1 MNIDEITALVTQY
14 IQDNQIGAIAA
25 GVILLFLLFRKPKF
39 FLGLVLLAVTVVGML
54 VIFDKINDTGV
65 KNKDF
70 KSLSEVK

>member
-1 MNIDEITALVTQY
+1 MNIDEITAIVTNY
-14 IQDNQIGAIAA
+14 IQANQIGAAAA

-65 KNKDF
+65 AKKDF
-70 KSLSEVK
+70 KSLSDLK